1 MKNIGNQTSL
11 RKMYAE
17 LDSVSTFKQ
26 FYNGASL
33 LNLEYPTI
41 RLLRENS
48 Q

>member
-1 MKNIGNQTSL
+1 MKNKGSQASL

-26 FYNGASL
+26 TYNGASL

-41 RLLRENS
+41 RLLRKNS